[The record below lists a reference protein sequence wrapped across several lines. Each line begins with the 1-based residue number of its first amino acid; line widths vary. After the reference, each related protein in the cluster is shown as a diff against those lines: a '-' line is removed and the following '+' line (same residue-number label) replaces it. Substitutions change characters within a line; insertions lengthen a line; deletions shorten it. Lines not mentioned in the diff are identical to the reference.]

1 MLSAIAGVFG
11 VPLILQHVA
20 EQQLGRW
27 LGRTVMIERLRVN
40 PFALSLT
47 VDGLKV
53 LETDGRTS
61 FLGFRRLYVN
71 AELASLFRHALVVRA
86 IRLESPRVRLERRQA
101 PDGTW
106 NGAAVHNVSD
116 IVARLSGA
124 SNQPASEVVLPR
136 FSLGDIR
143 VTDGAFVF
151 DDLPRREHHEI
162 TGFTLAVPF
171 LSTLPVD
178 VDTFVAPGLRGASTA
193 GPSPSKAGAS
203 SSRTR
208 SRVWSRSV

>member
-11 VPLILQHVA
+11 VPLILRHVA

-106 NGAAVHNVSD
+106 NGAAVYNVSD
-116 IVARLSGA
+116 IVARCRGPRTSPRARSCCRDSRSATFA
-124 SNQPASEVVLPR
+124 SPTARSCSTISRVVN
-136 FSLGDIR
+136 
-143 VTDGAFVF
+143 T
-151 DDLPRREHHEI
+151 
-162 TGFTLAVPF
+162 
-171 LSTLPVD
+171 
-178 VDTFVAPGLRGASTA
+178 
-193 GPSPSKAGAS
+193 
-203 SSRTR
+203 TR
-208 SRVWSRSV
+208 SRASRSRFRSCPRCPWTSTPSSRRA